1 MIAFNWVC
9 TERETRSSEKNAE
22 VKGLRVSVEKT
33 KIAAVRKFDRLR
45 KKGRFCVL
53 FVGEMEAGSPSSA
66 SFGSAECIRDVVVLE
81 VN

>member
-1 MIAFNWVC
+1 M
-9 TERETRSSEKNAE
+9 
-22 VKGLRVSVEKT
+22 SVEKT
-33 KIAAVRKFDRLR
+33 KIAAVRKFERLR